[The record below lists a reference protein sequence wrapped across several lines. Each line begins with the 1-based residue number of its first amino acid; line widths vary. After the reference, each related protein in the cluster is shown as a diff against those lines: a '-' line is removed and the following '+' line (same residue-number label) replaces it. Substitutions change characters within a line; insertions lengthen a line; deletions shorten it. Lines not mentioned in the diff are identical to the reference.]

1 MTRDTYGSVRLFRA
15 LSSLTLSVSRD
26 GASTISPSNLFLCLT
41 TLIVNIFFSLM
52 PSLNLP
58 SFCLKQC
65 RLVLSNRAY
74 YRDCPLLSYSPPI
87 NTERLLSDLP
97 RTFFSP
103 GWTAPALSACPS
115 RKGVPSLASFLWS
128 PSRCASTCPHLSCT
142 EDSTSVLHVWSHL
155 CIAKRQGHLPC
166 LGGHSSFDAARIWLA
181 FGAAGTLL
189 AHVQLASH
197 QYPQVLLVGLLLVLS
212 SPVHTDSRV
221 VPTQVQYLPLGFI
234 ESHEVHLGPLLAL
247 VWVSLDGILS
257 LKCVDHTSQLGAI
270 CGGCIRSH
278 LLMSLMKTLNVL
290 LSVLTSEWHHS
301 SLIFIQTLSNWPP
314 FSENNLATSSSSIEQ
329 FTHQI
334 HIFPIWREECYGAPC
349 QSLSW
354 SPERLYQLLFL
365 GPLMR

>member
-1 MTRDTYGSVRLFRA
+1 MTRDTYGSVRLLRV
-15 LSSLTLSVSRD
+15 LSSLTVSVSRD

-270 CGGCIRSH
+270 CKLWRVHSI
-278 LLMSLMKTLNVL
+278 SLVDVTDEDIKCTP
-290 LSVLTSEWHHS
+290 LSTDFRMT
-301 SLIFIQTLSNWPP
+301 SLITDLHPD
-314 FSENNLATSSSSIEQ
+314 IEQ
-329 FTHQI
+329 LTTILWEQSCNQFLI
-334 HIFPIWREECYGAPC
+334 H
-349 QSLSW
+349 
-354 SPERLYQLLFL
+354 
-365 GPLMR
+365 